1 MKKKIVFMSSM
12 LVVLALMISV
22 SSCKKKTETTA
33 FNVTAITA
41 GTIDLNGATSAT
53 GVPVNPF
60 IEAVFTTSV
69 NAASAANAVT
79 LVRDYDTATIEITV
93 TVAGNIVTVVP
104 KANLSGGSLYAL
116 SFSSALTSTDGQN
129 LDGFKRTFTTTGT
142 FVPDGLV
149 AYYTFESTAADMMNH
164 YNPMVGG
171 VIDLTYAPSFT
182 TGAGMAAK
190 FNGTTSLVEIPKGDS
205 LMLTT
210 DFTLTFWVKADS
222 TKHGQFVMGLAG
234 WYGFQFEMG
243 DDYSWCKMAAQYSTG
258 ATSSA
263 SQDLFFNGKE
273 KIADWKGYTFC
284 KDLTNTGGVRF
295 LIASKWT
302 NITCRFNAGTKIATM
317 YINGEKMKEQDYN
330 LYDAPMT
337 EANGLRYNG
346 APGNKQLV
354 FGFIQDKNDPT
365 IADDWAKYENQS
377 NKHFKG
383 LLDNVR
389 VFHKALTEKEI
400 QMMYDSEKP

>member
-1 MKKKIVFMSSM
+1 MSSM